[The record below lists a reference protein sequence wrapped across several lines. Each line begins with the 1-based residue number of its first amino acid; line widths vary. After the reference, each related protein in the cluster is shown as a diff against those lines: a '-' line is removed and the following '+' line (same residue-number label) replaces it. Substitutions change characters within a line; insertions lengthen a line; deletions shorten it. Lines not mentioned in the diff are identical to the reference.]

1 MQVNVNISSDMLK
14 WIISQASSY
23 GFSDTVR
30 GYLEKWQ
37 NGNAPTF
44 NQIEKVSKSTGIP
57 LGYFFLQTPPVEN
70 ITLVNYRTIDSEQL
84 SNPSRN
90 LIDTLHDMDLV
101 QEWVREYQMANGNLP
116 CEFVGLFKNETECN
130 SLAENIRNLLNIK
143 IDWYNQTKTVEESF
157 NFLRAAISNLGVIV
171 MMNGV
176 VGNNTHRPLDI
187 EEFRAFAVVDEYA
200 PLIFINANDSI
211 NGRLFSLVHEF
222 VHICKGENSLYNDI
236 VYVEHTVQPIEIL
249 CNAVAA
255 EILVPQNVFISEW
268 NNTVIN
274 QDNLIYN
281 IDQIA
286 KKFKCGT
293 MVIAR
298 RAYDNGFIDYSTY
311 QQICKTAINSYN
323 RNRKKKKEE
332 GGGGDYYKTLASRL
346 DRRFLDMVVGSVRSG
361 TMPYTDAFRLTNTSR
376 ATFDILIQKISGG
389 VKK

>member
-1 MQVNVNISSDMLK
+1 MQVSVNISSDMLK
-14 WIISQASSY
+14 WIVSQASSY

-30 GYLEKWQ
+30 DYLEKWQ

-57 LGYFFLQTPPVEN
+57 LGYFFLQKPPVEN

-101 QEWVREYQMANGNLP
+101 QEWVREYQIANGNLP
-116 CEFVGLFKNETECN
+116 CAFVGLFKNETKYTTI
-130 SLAENIRNLLNIK
+130 AENIRNLLNIK

-157 NFLRAAISNLGVIV
+157 NFLRAAISNLGVVV
-171 MMNGV
+171 MMSGV

-222 VHICKGENSLYNDI
+222 VHICKGENSLYNDM

-255 EILVPQNVFISEW
+255 EILVPHNVFITEW

-274 QDNLIYN
+274 QDNLIFN

-361 TMPYTDAFRLTNTSR
+361 TMQYTDAFRLTNTSR
-376 ATFDILIQKISGG
+376 ATFDVLIQKISGG

>member
-1 MQVNVNISSDMLK
+1 M
-14 WIISQASSY
+14 
-23 GFSDTVR
+23 
-30 GYLEKWQ
+30 
-37 NGNAPTF
+37 
-44 NQIEKVSKSTGIP
+44 
-57 LGYFFLQTPPVEN
+57 
-70 ITLVNYRTIDSEQL
+70 
-84 SNPSRN
+84 
-90 LIDTLHDMDLV
+90 
-101 QEWVREYQMANGNLP
+101 
-116 CEFVGLFKNETECN
+116 
-130 SLAENIRNLLNIK
+130 
-143 IDWYNQTKTVEESF
+143 EESF
-157 NFLRAAISNLGVIV
+157 NFLRAAISNLGVVV

-222 VHICKGENSLYNDI
+222 VHICKGENSLYNDM

-255 EILVPQNVFISEW
+255 EILVPHNVFITEW

-274 QDNLIYN
+274 QDNLIFN

-361 TMPYTDAFRLTNTSR
+361 TMQYTDAFRLTNTSR
-376 ATFDILIQKISGG
+376 ATFDVLIQKISGG

>member
-1 MQVNVNISSDMLK
+1 MQVSVNISSDMLK
-14 WIISQASSY
+14 WIVSQASSY

-30 GYLEKWQ
+30 SYLEKWQ

-57 LGYFFLQTPPVEN
+57 LGYFFLQKPPAEN

-101 QEWVREYQMANGNLP
+101 QEWVREYQIANGNLP
-116 CEFVGLFKNETECN
+116 CEFVGLFKNETKCTTI
-130 SLAENIRNLLNIK
+130 AENIRNLLNIK

-157 NFLRAAISNLGVIV
+157 NFLRAAISNLGIVV

-222 VHICKGENSLYNDI
+222 VHICKGENSLYNDM

-255 EILVPQNVFISEW
+255 EILVPQNVFITEW
-268 NNTVIN
+268 NNAVIN

-281 IDQIA
+281 IDQIT

-311 QQICKTAINSYN
+311 QQICKTAISSYN

-361 TMPYTDAFRLTNTSR
+361 TMQYTDAFRLTNTSL
-376 ATFDILIQKISGG
+376 ATFDVLIQKISGG

>member
-1 MQVNVNISSDMLK
+1 MQVSVNISSDMLK
-14 WIISQASSY
+14 WIVSQASSY

-30 GYLEKWQ
+30 DYLEKWQ

-57 LGYFFLQTPPVEN
+57 LGYFIIKKPPVEN

-101 QEWVREYQMANGNLP
+101 QEWVREYQIANGNLP
-116 CEFVGLFKNETECN
+116 CAFVGLFKNETKYTTI
-130 SLAENIRNLLNIK
+130 AENIRNLLNIK

-157 NFLRAAISNLGVIV
+157 NFLRAAISNLGVVV

-222 VHICKGENSLYNDI
+222 VHICKGENSLYNDM

-255 EILVPQNVFISEW
+255 EILVPHNVFITEW

-274 QDNLIYN
+274 QDNLIFN

-361 TMPYTDAFRLTNTSR
+361 TMQYTDAFRLTNTSR
-376 ATFDILIQKISGG
+376 ATFDVLIQKISGG

>member
-1 MQVNVNISSDMLK
+1 MQVSVNISSDMLK
-14 WIISQASSY
+14 WIVSQASSY

-30 GYLEKWQ
+30 DYLEKWQ

-57 LGYFFLQTPPVEN
+57 LGYFFLQKPPVEN

-101 QEWVREYQMANGNLP
+101 QEWVREYQIANGNLP
-116 CEFVGLFKNETECN
+116 CAFVGLFKNETKYTTI
-130 SLAENIRNLLNIK
+130 AENIRNLLNIK

-157 NFLRAAISNLGVIV
+157 NFLRAAISNLGVVV

-222 VHICKGENSLYNDI
+222 VHICKGENSLYNDM

-255 EILVPQNVFISEW
+255 EILVPHNVFITEW

-274 QDNLIYN
+274 QDNLIFN

-361 TMPYTDAFRLTNTSR
+361 TMQYTDAFRLTNTSR
-376 ATFDILIQKISGG
+376 PTFDVLIQKISGG

>member
-14 WIISQASSY
+14 WIVSQASSF
-23 GFSDTVR
+23 GISDTVR

-37 NGNAPTF
+37 KGNSPTF

-101 QEWVREYQMANGNLP
+101 QEWVREYQIANGNLP
-116 CEFVGLFKNETECN
+116 CEFVGLFKNETECTA
-130 SLAENIRNLLNIK
+130 LAENIRSLLNIK

-157 NFLRAAISNLGVIV
+157 NFLRAAISNLGVVV

-222 VHICKGENSLYNDI
+222 VHICKGVNSLYNDV
-236 VYVEHTVQPIEIL
+236 VYVEHTVQPIEVL

-255 EILVPQNVFISEW
+255 EILVPHNVFISEW

-274 QDNLIYN
+274 QDNLIYD
-281 IDQIA
+281 IEQIA

-311 QQICKTAINSYN
+311 QQICKAAINSYN

-361 TMPYTDAFRLTNTSR
+361 TMQYTDAFRLTNTSR

-389 VKK
+389 VK

>member
-1 MQVNVNISSDMLK
+1 MQVSVNISSDMLK
-14 WIISQASSY
+14 WIVSQASSY

-30 GYLEKWQ
+30 DYLEKWQ

-57 LGYFFLQTPPVEN
+57 LGYFFLQKPPVEN

-101 QEWVREYQMANGNLP
+101 QEWVREYQIANGNLP
-116 CEFVGLFKNETECN
+116 CAFVGLFKNETKYTTI
-130 SLAENIRNLLNIK
+130 AENIRNLLNIK

-157 NFLRAAISNLGVIV
+157 NFLRAAISNLGVVV

-222 VHICKGENSLYNDI
+222 VHICKGENSLYNDM

-255 EILVPQNVFISEW
+255 EILVPHNVFITEW

-274 QDNLIYN
+274 QDNLIFN

-311 QQICKTAINSYN
+311 QQICKTAINY
-323 RNRKKKKEE
+323 KEALCE
-332 GGGGDYYKTLASRL
+332 PPP
-346 DRRFLDMVVGSVRSG
+346 FL
-361 TMPYTDAFRLTNTSR
+361 
-376 ATFDILIQKISGG
+376 
-389 VKK
+389 

>member
-1 MQVNVNISSDMLK
+1 MQVSVNISSDMLK
-14 WIISQASSY
+14 WIVSQASSY

-30 GYLEKWQ
+30 DYLEKWQ

-57 LGYFFLQTPPVEN
+57 LGYFFLQKPPVEN

-101 QEWVREYQMANGNLP
+101 QEWVREYQIANGNLP
-116 CEFVGLFKNETECN
+116 CAFVGLFKNETKYTTI
-130 SLAENIRNLLNIK
+130 AENIRNLLNIK

-157 NFLRAAISNLGVIV
+157 NFLRAAISNLGVVV

-222 VHICKGENSLYNDI
+222 VHICKGENSLYNDM

-255 EILVPQNVFISEW
+255 EILVPHNVFITEW

-274 QDNLIYN
+274 QDNLIFN

-332 GGGGDYYKTLASRL
+332 GGGGYYYKTLASRL

-361 TMPYTDAFRLTNTSR
+361 TMQYTDAFRLTNTSR
-376 ATFDILIQKISGG
+376 ATFDVLIQKISGG